1 MRDPQLA
8 QAHSNLIDAAELVEE
23 ADLYFGCPELK
34 RRALL
39 AVLASLAD
47 LVDLQT
53 APASRLEAAIFVK
66 AVAGGILERAK
77 GLEQG

>member
-8 QAHSNLIDAAELVEE
+8 QAHSNLVDAAKLVEE

-39 AVLASLAD
+39 AILASLAD

-53 APASRLEAAIFVK
+53 APASQVDAAAFVL
-66 AVAGGILERAK
+66 AVAGGILERAREK
-77 GLEQG
+77 QP